1 MNHAV
6 LRPALSR
13 LLCGPLIYCSL
24 MFVVQPAWALSSQQS
39 LVSAA
44 RELSRAPAVTRAAFV
59 EAAVTELGA
68 AYRVAAHQGAEH
80 NKKGQAWSAGAQAY
94 VVGLQRAAAA
104 ARAGAPVRLLVD
116 GGHSLRVLVG
126 GRPARQFIVSAP
138 RANGRPALERAI
150 LRRLCAMADCAAANP
165 LLASGEPAPTAGRIT
180 ASTGP
185 APSARPVPSL
195 PLKPLA
201 PRLVT
206 TLMSGDDGLRCAQDE
221 VRHHVLYDN
230 ACKALLGD
238 VRALI
243 TALHASARRG
253 VTIDWRMPA
262 RPYVQGT
269 DYALAIN
276 GRGDA
281 VRLPM
286 AALGEAPA
294 LLLDILPW
302 AQGRLF
308 GHFQTLVLHP
318 PARLVYSAAVAQR

>member
-1 MNHAV
+1 MNHAA

-13 LLCGPLIYCSL
+13 LLCGPLICCSL
-24 MFVVQPAWALSSQQS
+24 MLLVQPAWALSSEQS

-44 RELSRAPAVTRAAFV
+44 RELSRASAVTRAAFV
-59 EAAVTELGA
+59 DAAVAELSA
-68 AYRVAAHQGAEH
+68 AYRVAARQGATH
-80 NKKGQAWSAGAQAY
+80 NKKSQAWSVGAQAY

-116 GGHSLRVLVG
+116 GGHSVRVLVG
-126 GRPARQFIVSAP
+126 RRPARQFIVSAP
-138 RANGRPALERAI
+138 RAQRRLALERAI
-150 LRRLCAMADCAAANP
+150 LRRLCAVQGCAAANP
-165 LLASGEPAPTAGRIT
+165 LLASGEPASTAVRIT
-180 ASTGP
+180 APG
-185 APSARPVPSL
+185 ARPALSP

-206 TLMSGDDGLRCAQDE
+206 TLASGDDGLRCAQDE

-230 ACKALLGD
+230 ACKALLDD
-238 VRALI
+238 VRALVK
-243 TALHASARRG
+243 ALHRSARDG
-253 VTIDWRMPA
+253 VAIDWRMPA
-262 RPYVQGT
+262 RPYAKGT

-276 GRGDA
+276 GRGET

-286 AALGEAPA
+286 AALGAAPE

-308 GHFQTLVLHP
+308 GSFQMLVLRP
-318 PARLVYSAAVAQR
+318 PGRLVYSAAVAQR